1 MSAAI
6 EVSNITFSYNDRR
19 VLKNVS
25 FTAESGDFLGVVGPN
40 GAGKSTLLKLILGL
54 LTPEAGDIR
63 IEGTPVREY
72 AGRGHAAYV
81 SQRALSFNA
90 DFPATAGE
98 VVSLGLY
105 DGFRFGLRGR
115 SNDKARVRAALEKV
129 GLDGYESK
137 LIGRM
142 SGGEQ
147 QRVFIARALV
157 KEPRL
162 LFLDEPTVGID
173 YDSIGSICCLLGDLN
188 KNYGITILMVTH
200 DLSALAGH
208 ASRVLHIRKSG
219 KAELLPVS
227 EYTKLLRHENELVIG

>member
-1 MSAAI
+1 MSAVI
-6 EVSNITFSYNDRR
+6 EVSNLTFSYNDRR
-19 VLKNVS
+19 VLKNVC
-25 FTAESGDFLGVVGPN
+25 FAVEQGDFLGVVGPN

-54 LTPEAGDIR
+54 LVPDEGEILV
-63 IEGTPVREY
+63 EGTPTKKY
-72 AGRGHAAYV
+72 AGRGRAAYV

-105 DGFRFGLRGR
+105 NGFRFGFRKHR
-115 SNDKARVRAALEKV
+115 DEKACVQSALQKV
-129 GLDGYESK
+129 GLDGYENK

-157 KEPRL
+157 KEPRI

-188 KNYGITILMVTH
+188 KDFGITVVMVTH

-208 ASRVLHIRKSG
+208 ANRILNIRKSG
-219 KAELLPVS
+219 KAEMLDAS
-227 EYTKLLRHENELVIG
+227 EYTRLLRHENEMIVG